1 MVIYMD
7 FSGIYVKDVFF
18 FFFFIEGM
26 KTDNFKIER
35 FLEYFREEI

>member
-1 MVIYMD
+1 MD

-18 FFFFIEGM
+18 FFVEGM

-35 FLEYFREEI
+35 FLEIF

>member
-18 FFFFIEGM
+18 FFFIEGM
-26 KTDNFKIER
+26 KTDNFKIEC